1 MTTDALQ
8 INADLSAAGPPQG
21 ARRDGTGGARL
32 FGPSDPAQACS
43 EPRASAPSGGR
54 AAHAVASVGE
64 HESACSGS
72 EAFALRVLGT
82 SMEPEFREGEI
93 IVIEPE
99 GQLRDGSYVLARHE
113 GEWIFR
119 QLCQAGERWRLHA
132 LNPAFPDLA
141 LPDLSEVR
149 GVVIQK
155 ALPGRRKAS
164 KRYV

>member
-1 MTTDALQ
+1 MSDEHPQ
-8 INADLSAAGPPQG
+8 ADPDSHG
-21 ARRDGTGGARL
+21 
-32 FGPSDPAQACS
+32 
-43 EPRASAPSGGR
+43 
-54 AAHAVASVGE
+54 
-64 HESACSGS
+64 SACSGS

-82 SMEPEFREGEI
+82 SMEPEFNEGEI
-93 IVIEPE
+93 IIIEPE

-119 QLCQAGERWRLHA
+119 QLCKTGDGGWRLHA

-141 LPDLSEVR
+141 LADLAAVR
-149 GVVIQK
+149 GVIIQK

>member
-1 MTTDALQ
+1 MTAL
-8 INADLSAAGPPQG
+8 ATPMMED
-21 ARRDGTGGARL
+21 T
-32 FGPSDPAQACS
+32 
-43 EPRASAPSGGR
+43 
-54 AAHAVASVGE
+54 
-64 HESACSGS
+64 ACSGS

-82 SMEPEFREGEI
+82 SMEPEFMEGEI

-99 GQLRDGSYVLARHE
+99 GALRDGSYVLAQHE

-119 QLCQAGERWRLHA
+119 QLCRAGERWRLHA

-141 LPDLSEVR
+141 LPALSEVR